1 MSTILYPIIESPGA
15 SALEYLAQ
23 ATNRFT
29 EGSLVFLPST
39 VQNVD
44 SFENVHLWQFAE
56 NGEFSL
62 PFIDLNQLDE
72 CFLFFDT
79 NHCLAAQI
87 ESLLK
92 VLISS
97 QSFRLGRILSFISA
111 EFVYSQLEK
120 QSAWFDGV
128 AHFSDVFCF
137 LGRTNQNSSSIKLLM
152 DRYQTLRYPL
162 EFYQLAK
169 KSNPWSRILS
179 PSPRRV
185 SHIFDSS
192 ELLEEDDTPEN
203 DPFLRR
209 HPNGNRERP
218 IPCPY
223 L

>member
-1 MSTILYPIIESPGA
+1 MSTVLYPIIESPGA
-15 SALEYLAQ
+15 SALKYLAQ
-23 ATNRFT
+23 ATNRFA
-29 EGSLVFLPST
+29 EGSHVLLPSSL
-39 VQNVD
+39 QYDGN
-44 SFENVHLWQFAE
+44 FENIHFWQFAE
-56 NGEFSL
+56 NGAFSL
-62 PFIDLNQLDE
+62 PFIDLNQPEE
-72 CFLFFDT
+72 CFLLLET
-79 NHCLAAQI
+79 KHCLASQI
-87 ESLLK
+87 EALLT
-92 VLISS
+92 LLRSS
-97 QSFRLGRILSFISA
+97 QFFKLGRILSFISA
-111 EFVYSQLEK
+111 EFVYCQLET

-137 LGRTNQNSSSIKLLM
+137 LERTNQNSSSIKLLM